1 MLCNERADRKQS
13 ELNIDVAAHIS
24 HLFLEGQIEKQL
36 QISYL
41 QPHSL
46 ISLLLIS
53 IRTDKYAFIYSFF
66 LCVIISSRVD
76 LEKKRN
82 KCQPYVG

>member
-13 ELNIDVAAHIS
+13 ELNIGVAAHIS

-53 IRTDKYAFIYSFF
+53 IRADKYAFIYSFF
-66 LCVIISSRVD
+66 SVCDYIQSCRSR
-76 LEKKRN
+76 EKKETN
-82 KCQPYVG
+82 ASLT